1 MALCEFHLTCFDF
14 FPFPTYYFF
23 SRLLLFDIHPGG
35 DDDEAEHVAWRE
47 VYYSLLAMFSF
58 VFQKFINM
66 KVGEKERKT
75 EMDMDMDLKKK
86 RNDYHTTHANIQDCH
101 WI

>member
-1 MALCEFHLTCFDF
+1 
-14 FPFPTYYFF
+14 
-23 SRLLLFDIHPGG
+23 
-35 DDDEAEHVAWRE
+35 
-47 VYYSLLAMFSF
+47 
-58 VFQKFINM
+58 M

-101 WI
+101 